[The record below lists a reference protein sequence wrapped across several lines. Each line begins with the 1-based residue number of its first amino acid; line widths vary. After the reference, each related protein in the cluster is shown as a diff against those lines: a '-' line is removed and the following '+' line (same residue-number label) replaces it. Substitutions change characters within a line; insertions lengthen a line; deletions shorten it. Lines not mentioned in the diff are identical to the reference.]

1 VNFVILFHLFLTFL
15 FYKKYFETQFLK
27 NKNRKTFL
35 KMIISADEVGD
46 QLLFPIEFEGGGG
59 DGIVTPSPYL

>member
-1 VNFVILFHLFLTFL
+1 LTFL

-35 KMIISADEVGD
+35 KMKISADEVGD

-59 DGIVTPSPYL
+59 DDIVTPSPYL